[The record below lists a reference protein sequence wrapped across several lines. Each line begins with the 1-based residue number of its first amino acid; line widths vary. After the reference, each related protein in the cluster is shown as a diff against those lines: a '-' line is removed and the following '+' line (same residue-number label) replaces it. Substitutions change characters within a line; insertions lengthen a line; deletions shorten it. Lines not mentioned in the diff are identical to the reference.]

1 MVLMTDDLVEVYEIQ
16 YEDTL
21 AMEINNTALCDVEDR
36 V

>member
-1 MVLMTDDLVEVYEIQ
+1 MIDDLEEAYEIQ

-21 AMEINNTALCDVEDR
+21 AMEINSTALCVVEDR